1 MIYSLAMVLN
11 TLFNL
16 LELAIFI
23 ECIASWI
30 PQIQGNKFIS
40 IIHNFTY
47 PLLEPF
53 RKLQDRF
60 SPGLPMDFSPII
72 ALFVID
78 LLKRIFSINMKE
90 KISKYF
96 TDDDRNEALNLY
108 ERYLLSKDK
117 NIPMF
122 GKNFYTPNIWSW
134 FEKNLCSKDFKIET
148 NGFFEDAERRMISF
162 NNIYENPFPMKLIKI
177 QNTSKFSN
185 LTHRDFLGGILSL
198 GIERNKI
205 GDLLVDKNICYV
217 PVYEEIEN
225 FIIYNID
232 KISKVVCSAEVIDNF
247 EFLPKVNFKE
257 EIILVSSLRIDG
269 VVSKIINVSRSKATE
284 MIEQGQVLI
293 NYVKI
298 KDKSYELKGE
308 ERITIRGFGK
318 FILGNSI
325 GNSKSGRIKII
336 IKKYT

>member
-1 MIYSLAMVLN
+1 
-11 TLFNL
+11 
-16 LELAIFI
+16 
-23 ECIASWI
+23 
-30 PQIQGNKFIS
+30 
-40 IIHNFTY
+40 
-47 PLLEPF
+47 
-53 RKLQDRF
+53 
-60 SPGLPMDFSPII
+60 
-72 ALFVID
+72 
-78 LLKRIFSINMKE
+78 MKD

-96 TDDDRNEALNLY
+96 TDDKNEALNLY
-108 ERYLLSKDK
+108 ERYLLSKNKD
-117 NIPMF
+117 IPMF
-122 GKNFYTPNIWSW
+122 GKNFYTPNIWTW
-134 FEKNLCSKDFKIET
+134 FEKNLGSKDFKVET
-148 NGFFEDAERRMISF
+148 NGFFQDAERRMISF
-162 NNIYENPFPMKLIKI
+162 NNVYDNTFPMKLIKI
-177 QNTSKFSN
+177 ENTSKFLN

-205 GDLLVDKNICYV
+205 GDLLVDKNTCYV
-217 PVYEEIEN
+217 AVCEEIEN

-247 EFLPKVNFKE
+247 ELLPKVNFKE

-269 VVSKIINVSRSKATE
+269 VISKIINVSRSNATA

>member
-1 MIYSLAMVLN
+1 
-11 TLFNL
+11 
-16 LELAIFI
+16 
-23 ECIASWI
+23 
-30 PQIQGNKFIS
+30 
-40 IIHNFTY
+40 
-47 PLLEPF
+47 
-53 RKLQDRF
+53 
-60 SPGLPMDFSPII
+60 
-72 ALFVID
+72 
-78 LLKRIFSINMKE
+78 MKK

-96 TDDDRNEALNLY
+96 TDDDRDEALNLY
-108 ERYLLSKDK
+108 EKYMLSKEKD
-117 NIPMF
+117 IPMF
-122 GKNFYTPNIWSW
+122 GKKFYTPNIWSW
-134 FEKNLCSKDFKIET
+134 FEKNLCNKDFKVET

-217 PVYEEIEN
+217 PVYEEIEK
-225 FIIYNID
+225 FIINNID
-232 KISKVVCSAEVIDNF
+232 KISRVVCSAEVIETF
-247 EFLPKVNFKE
+247 ELLPKVNFKE

-269 VVSKIINVSRSKATE
+269 VVSRITNVSRSKSTA

-298 KDKSYELKGE
+298 KDKSYELKGKE
-308 ERITIRGFGK
+308 KITIRGFY
-318 FILGNSI
+318 I
-325 GNSKSGRIKII
+325 GNSKSGRIKIT

>member
-1 MIYSLAMVLN
+1 
-11 TLFNL
+11 
-16 LELAIFI
+16 
-23 ECIASWI
+23 
-30 PQIQGNKFIS
+30 
-40 IIHNFTY
+40 
-47 PLLEPF
+47 
-53 RKLQDRF
+53 
-60 SPGLPMDFSPII
+60 
-72 ALFVID
+72 
-78 LLKRIFSINMKE
+78 MKE

-96 TDDDRNEALNLY
+96 INDDRNEVLNLY
-108 ERYLLSKDK
+108 EKYMLSKEKD
-117 NIPMF
+117 IPIF
-122 GKNFYTPNIWSW
+122 GKSFYTPNIWSW
-134 FEKNLCSKDFKIET
+134 FEKNLCSKDFKVET
-148 NGFFEDAERRMISF
+148 NGFFENAERRMISF
-162 NNIYENPFPMKLIKI
+162 NNIYEEPFPMKLIKI
-177 QNTSKFSN
+177 KNTSKFSN

-225 FIIYNID
+225 FITYNID
-232 KISKVVCSAEVIDNF
+232 KISRVVCSVEVIENF
-247 EFLPKVNFKE
+247 ELLPKVNFKE

-269 VVSKIINVSRSKATE
+269 VVSRIANVSRSKATA

-298 KDKSYELKGE
+298 KDKSYEFKGE

-325 GNSKSGRIKII
+325 GTSKSGRIKII

>member
-1 MIYSLAMVLN
+1 
-11 TLFNL
+11 
-16 LELAIFI
+16 
-23 ECIASWI
+23 
-30 PQIQGNKFIS
+30 
-40 IIHNFTY
+40 
-47 PLLEPF
+47 
-53 RKLQDRF
+53 
-60 SPGLPMDFSPII
+60 
-72 ALFVID
+72 
-78 LLKRIFSINMKE
+78 MKE

-96 TDDDRNEALNLY
+96 TDDDRDEALNLY
-108 ERYLLSKDK
+108 ERYLLSKEKD
-117 NIPMF
+117 IPMF

-134 FEKNLCSKDFKIET
+134 FEKNLCSKDFKVET

-232 KISKVVCSAEVIDNF
+232 KISRVVCSAEVIENF
-247 EFLPKVNFKE
+247 ELLPKVNFKE

-269 VVSKIINVSRSKATE
+269 VVSRITNVSRSKATA

>member
-1 MIYSLAMVLN
+1 
-11 TLFNL
+11 
-16 LELAIFI
+16 
-23 ECIASWI
+23 
-30 PQIQGNKFIS
+30 
-40 IIHNFTY
+40 
-47 PLLEPF
+47 
-53 RKLQDRF
+53 
-60 SPGLPMDFSPII
+60 
-72 ALFVID
+72 
-78 LLKRIFSINMKE
+78 MKE

-96 TDDDRNEALNLY
+96 ADDDRNEALNLY
-108 ERYLLSKDK
+108 EKYLLSKQK
-117 NIPMF
+117 NIPIF

-134 FEKNLCSKDFKIET
+134 FEENLCSKDFKVET
-148 NGFFEDAERRMISF
+148 NGFFEDAERRMVSF
-162 NNIYENPFPMKLIKI
+162 NNVYENPFPMKLIKI
-177 QNTSKFSN
+177 QNTSKFSSI
-185 LTHRDFLGGILSL
+185 THRDFLGGILSL

-205 GDLLVDKNICYV
+205 GDLLVENNTCYV
-217 PVYEEIEN
+217 PVYEEIEK
-225 FIIYNID
+225 FILYNID
-232 KISKVVCSAEVIDNF
+232 KISKVVCSVEVVDNF

-269 VVSKIINVSRSKATE
+269 IVSRITNVSRSKAQT
-284 MIEQGQVLI
+284 MIDQGQVLI

>member
-1 MIYSLAMVLN
+1 
-11 TLFNL
+11 
-16 LELAIFI
+16 
-23 ECIASWI
+23 
-30 PQIQGNKFIS
+30 
-40 IIHNFTY
+40 
-47 PLLEPF
+47 
-53 RKLQDRF
+53 
-60 SPGLPMDFSPII
+60 
-72 ALFVID
+72 
-78 LLKRIFSINMKE
+78 MKE

-96 TDDDRNEALNLY
+96 TDDDRDEALNLY

-117 NIPMF
+117 DIPMF

-134 FEKNLCSKDFKIET
+134 FEKNLCSKDFKVET

-177 QNTSKFSN
+177 QNASKFSN

-217 PVYEEIEN
+217 PVCEEIEN
-225 FIIYNID
+225 FITYNLD
-232 KISKVVCSAEVIDNF
+232 KIARVGCSAEVIENF
-247 EFLPKVNFKE
+247 ELLPKVNFKE

-269 VVSKIINVSRSKATE
+269 VVSKITNISRAKATA

-298 KDKSYELKGE
+298 KNKSYELKGE